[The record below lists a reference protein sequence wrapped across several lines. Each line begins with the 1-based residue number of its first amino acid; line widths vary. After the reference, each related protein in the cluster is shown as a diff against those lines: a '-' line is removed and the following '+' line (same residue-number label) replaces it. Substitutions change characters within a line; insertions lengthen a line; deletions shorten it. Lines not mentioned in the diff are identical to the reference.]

1 MARLKARLEGM
12 NAEPRPQFPPA
23 AAYRDT
29 LYRPPAPWPVS
40 PTRALWRAIS
50 TFERDLIT
58 LLPSEAYRGPLD
70 AKLGVSRRS
79 IFLINN
85 PETVQR
91 MMGPDRA
98 LFPKNDLMVGA
109 LSPLVGEGLFVSEG
123 AVWERQRRMI
133 DPAFAHMRVNRAFA
147 HMAAAMDDGIARLDR
162 AAAAATPLSLEAEMS
177 GLTADMIFRTIFSE
191 TLDGSDA
198 ARVFDAFARF
208 QRAVANVELRHL
220 LLSPA
225 WTEVRQPRPA
235 REAAAEIRRTV
246 GAMLDARRAAAARG
260 QRGDDIAGDVIAARD
275 PETGEGFSREEMLDQ
290 LGVFFL
296 AGHETTASAL
306 TWALFILSQQPE
318 TVARIRAEIAATLD
332 GGGEAPLTAGGVK
345 RLAFTRAVFREAL
358 RLYPPV
364 TFLARVAAEDVTIG
378 DLAMPRGAMV
388 LISPW
393 TIQRHEALWPAADR
407 FDPDR
412 FLGNREGEVPAG
424 AYLPF
429 GGGPRLC
436 IGVAFAMLEATL
448 ILAAILR
455 RYDIE
460 VERPDRV
467 RPVARL
473 TTRPAR
479 DIMVRLRR
487 L

>member
-1 MARLKARLEGM
+1 M
-12 NAEPRPQFPPA
+12 NAEPAIRRPSGAAEPGVTADRA
-23 AAYRDT
+23 AAGAA

-58 LLPSEAYRGPLD
+58 LLPGEAYRGPLD
-70 AKLGVSRRS
+70 TKLGVSRRS
-79 IFLINN
+79 IFLIND
-85 PETVQR
+85 PATVQR
-91 MMGPDRA
+91 IMGPDRA

-109 LSPLVGEGLFVSEG
+109 LSPLVGDGLFVSDG
-123 AVWERQRRMI
+123 TVWERQRRMI
-133 DPAFAHMRVNRAFA
+133 DPAFAHMRVNRAFQ
-147 HMAAAMDDGIARLDR
+147 HMAAAMDDGIARLDS
-162 AAAAATPLSLEAEMS
+162 AAEAGMPLSLEEEMS

-191 TLDGSDA
+191 RLDGSA
-198 ARVFDAFARF
+198 ASRVFDAFARF
-208 QRAVANVELRHL
+208 QMAVANVELRHL

-235 REAAAEIRRTV
+235 RAAAAEIRETV
-246 GAMLDARRAAAARG
+246 GAMLDARRAAADRG
-260 QRGDDIAGDVIAARD
+260 ERGDDIAGDVIAARD
-275 PETGEGFSREEMLDQ
+275 PEDGLGFTRDEMLDQ

-318 TVARIRAEIAATLD
+318 TVARMRAEIQAGAGD
-332 GGGEAPLTAGGVK
+332 GPLSASVVK
-345 RLAFTRAVFREAL
+345 RLTFTRAVFREAL

-364 TFLARVAAEDVTIG
+364 TFLARVAMQNARIG
-378 DLAMPRGAMV
+378 DLEMPRGAMV

-393 TIQRHEALWPAADR
+393 TIQRHEALWPDADR

-412 FLGNREGEVPAG
+412 FTPGREDTVPSG

-436 IGVAFAMLEATL
+436 IGTAFAMLEASL
-448 ILAAILR
+448 ILAAIVR
-455 RYDIE
+455 RYDLE
-460 VERPDRV
+460 VERPERV

-473 TTRPAR
+473 TTRPAS
-479 DIMVRLRR
+479 DITVRLHRA
-487 L
+487 